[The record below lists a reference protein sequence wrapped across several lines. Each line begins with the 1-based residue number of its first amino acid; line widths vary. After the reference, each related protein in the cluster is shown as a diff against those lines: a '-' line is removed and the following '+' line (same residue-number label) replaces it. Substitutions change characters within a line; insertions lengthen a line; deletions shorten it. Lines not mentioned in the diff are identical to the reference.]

1 MTHPSEPAP
10 RTPIFSGE
18 PFERVVAVLIA
29 LVTIIAAVVGY
40 LQGQASIRSDRALRE
55 AQTFAIEALSQK
67 AAGEIEI
74 GYAWTDLW
82 RSWSE
87 LDSQA
92 VIAADFDDAAAA
104 ERYDTVRDRLIGL
117 SPLLAPPY
125 FDPEQDDEPDV
136 AAYEADLYVVNS
148 TYLTER
154 FLATF
159 EMSEAWGD
167 KADTYVAHLTIL
179 AVTLFLYGLSVTL
192 LGQVRWLFVV
202 LGSLFA
208 LVTVVWVIAVYTRPI
223 SIPSEPAI
231 RAYAEG
237 VGRLHQE
244 SPEAAIVSFD
254 QALALAPAYADAY
267 FERGN
272 AYFDLEQLDQA
283 AANYEMAVNAGR
295 GDISTIM
302 ELGRVYYFQGRLA
315 DALRLVQTE
324 LTLGPDHVVSYLDL
338 GLVNL
343 AAGQGEAA
351 QGAFEQAMT
360 LAGQQVAATRAAGQ
374 EPPDS
379 LWWYLDVAA
388 TDLDSLSA
396 CLTDQECD
404 ATPPY
409 DIVSRSVPD
418 VAVVDAVAQ
427 QLKELT
433 VALEYTGRPPD
444 PSTGVDISSFEFAA
458 ELYDDNDEFIDYD
471 ITDTFPADIGDVI
484 VLLTYDGMQD
494 GQQVVVKVFLD
505 GEEDP
510 TLRVL
515 ETWDQG
521 QAGETELLLST
532 GLLST
537 FTPGEY
543 WVEMYVDSHLVA
555 QEGFT
560 VEE

>member
-1 MTHPSEPAP
+1 MTHPSDSVT
-10 RTPIFSGE
+10 RSPIFSGE
-18 PFERVVAVLIA
+18 PFERIVAALIA

-40 LQGQASIRSDRALRE
+40 LQSQASILSDRALRE

-67 AAGEIEI
+67 AAGEIET

-92 VIAADFDDAAAA
+92 IIAADFDDAAAA
-104 ERYDTVRDRLIGL
+104 KRYETIRDRLAGL

-136 AAYEADLYVVNS
+136 SAFEADLYVVDS

-159 EMSEAWGD
+159 ETSEAWGD

-192 LGQVRWLFVV
+192 IGQVRWLFVI

-208 LVTVVWVIAVYTRPI
+208 LVTVIWVLVIYVRPI
-223 SIPSEPAI
+223 STPSEPAI

-237 VGRLHQE
+237 VGRLHRAA
-244 SPEAAIVSFD
+244 PEEAIEAFN
-254 QALALAPAYADAY
+254 QALALAPAYAAVY

-272 AYFDLEQLDQA
+272 AYFDLEQLEQA
-283 AANYEMAVNAGR
+283 AADYEAAIATGR

-302 ELGRVYYFQGRLA
+302 ELSRVYYFQGRLA
-315 DALRLVQTE
+315 DALRLAQTE
-324 LTLGPDHVVSYLDL
+324 LTLGPDQVVSYLDV
-338 GLVNL
+338 GVINL
-343 AAGQGEAA
+343 AAGQVEAA
-351 QGAFEQAMT
+351 QTAFDQAMT
-360 LAGQQVAATRAAGQ
+360 LAEQQVVAAREASQ

-388 TDLDSLSA
+388 TDLDSLSS
-396 CLTDQECD
+396 CLTEQECS

-409 DIVSRSVPD
+409 DIVSQTGTD
-418 VAVVDAVAQ
+418 AAAVDAVAQ

-444 PSTGVDISSFEFAA
+444 PSTGVAVSSFEFAA
-458 ELYDDNDEFIDYD
+458 ERYDDNDEFIDYD
-471 ITDTFPADIGDVI
+471 ITDTFPADTGDVV
-484 VLLTYDGMQD
+484 VLLTYSGMQD
-494 GQQVVVKVFLD
+494 GQQVVVKVFVD

-521 QAGETELLLST
+521 QAGETELLLSA
-532 GLLST
+532 GLLSI
-537 FTPGEY
+537 FSPGDY
-543 WVEMYVDSHLVA
+543 WVEMYVDAHLVA

>member
-1 MTHPSEPAP
+1 MTHPSDSVT
-10 RTPIFSGE
+10 RSPIFSGE
-18 PFERVVAVLIA
+18 PFERIVAALIA

-40 LQGQASIRSDRALRE
+40 LQSQASIRSDRALRE

-67 AAGEIEI
+67 AAGEIET

-92 VIAADFDDAAAA
+92 IIAADFDDAAAA
-104 ERYDTVRDRLIGL
+104 KRYETIRDRLAGL

-136 AAYEADLYVVNS
+136 SAFEADLYVVDS

-159 EMSEAWGD
+159 ETSEAWGD

-192 LGQVRWLFVV
+192 IGQVRWLFVI

-208 LVTVVWVIAVYTRPI
+208 LVTVIWVLVIYVRPI
-223 SIPSEPAI
+223 STPSEPAI

-237 VGRLHQE
+237 VGRLHRAA
-244 SPEAAIVSFD
+244 PEEAIEAFD
-254 QALALAPAYADAY
+254 QALALAPAYAAVY

-283 AANYEMAVNAGR
+283 AADYEAAIKTGR

-302 ELGRVYYFQGRLA
+302 ELSRVYYFQGRLA
-315 DALRLVQTE
+315 DALRLAQTE
-324 LTLGPDHVVSYLDL
+324 LTLGPDQVVSYLDV
-338 GLVNL
+338 GVINL
-343 AAGQGEAA
+343 AAGQVEAA
-351 QGAFEQAMT
+351 QTAFDQAMT
-360 LAGQQVAATRAAGQ
+360 LAEQQVAAAREAGQ

-388 TDLDSLSA
+388 TDLDSLSS
-396 CLTDQECD
+396 CLTEQECS

-409 DIVSRSVPD
+409 DIVSQTGTEVT
-418 VAVVDAVAQ
+418 VVDAVAQ

-444 PSTGVDISSFEFAA
+444 PSTGVAVSSFEFAA
-458 ELYDDNDEFIDYD
+458 ERYDDNDEFIDYD
-471 ITDTFPADIGDVI
+471 ITDTFPADTGDVV
-484 VLLTYDGMQD
+484 VLLTYSGMQD
-494 GQQVVVKVFLD
+494 GQQVVVKVFVD

-521 QAGETELLLST
+521 QAGETELLLSA
-532 GLLST
+532 GLLSI
-537 FTPGEY
+537 FSPGDY
-543 WVEMYVDSHLVA
+543 WVEMYVDAHLVA

>member
-1 MTHPSEPAP
+1 MTHPSDSVT
-10 RTPIFSGE
+10 RSPIFSGE
-18 PFERVVAVLIA
+18 PFERIVAALIA

-40 LQGQASIRSDRALRE
+40 LQSQASILSDRALRE

-67 AAGEIEI
+67 AAGEIET

-92 VIAADFDDAAAA
+92 IIAADFDDAAAA
-104 ERYDTVRDRLIGL
+104 KRYETIRDRLAGL

-136 AAYEADLYVVNS
+136 SAFEADLYVVDS

-159 EMSEAWGD
+159 ETSEAWGD

-192 LGQVRWLFVV
+192 IGQVRWLFVI

-208 LVTVVWVIAVYTRPI
+208 LVTVIWVLVIYVRPI
-223 SIPSEPAI
+223 STPSEPAI

-237 VGRLHQE
+237 VGRLHRAA
-244 SPEAAIVSFD
+244 PEEAIEAFN
-254 QALALAPAYADAY
+254 QALALAPAYAAVY

-272 AYFDLEQLDQA
+272 AYFDLEQLEQA
-283 AANYEMAVNAGR
+283 AADYEAAIATGR

-302 ELGRVYYFQGRLA
+302 ELSRVYYFQGRLA
-315 DALRLVQTE
+315 DALRLAQTE
-324 LTLGPDHVVSYLDL
+324 LTLGPDQVVSYLDV
-338 GLVNL
+338 GVINL
-343 AAGQGEAA
+343 AAGQVEAA
-351 QGAFEQAMT
+351 QTAFDQAMT
-360 LAGQQVAATRAAGQ
+360 LAEQQVVAAREASQ

-388 TDLDSLSA
+388 TDLDSLSS
-396 CLTDQECD
+396 CLTEQECS

-409 DIVSRSVPD
+409 DIVSQTGTD
-418 VAVVDAVAQ
+418 AAAVDAVAQ

-444 PSTGVDISSFEFAA
+444 PSTGVAISSFEFAA
-458 ELYDDNDEFIDYD
+458 ERYDDNDEFIDYD
-471 ITDTFPADIGDVI
+471 ITDTFPADTGDVV
-484 VLLTYDGMQD
+484 VLLTYSGMQD
-494 GQQVVVKVFLD
+494 GQQVVVKVFVD

-521 QAGETELLLST
+521 QAGETELLLSA
-532 GLLST
+532 GLLSI
-537 FTPGEY
+537 FSPGDY
-543 WVEMYVDSHLVA
+543 WVEMYVDAHLVA

>member
-1 MTHPSEPAP
+1 MTHETEPIT

-18 PFERVVAVLIA
+18 SFERLVAVMIA
-29 LVTIIAAVVGY
+29 VVTIMAAVVGY
-40 LQGQASIRSDRALRE
+40 LQGQASVLSDRFLRE

-67 AAGEIEI
+67 AAGEIEA

-82 RSWSE
+82 RNWSE

-104 ERYDTVRDRLIGL
+104 GRYDVVRDRLAGL

-125 FDPEQDDEPDV
+125 FDPAQDDEPDI
-136 AAYEADLYVVNS
+136 AAYEANLYVVDS

-159 EMSEAWGD
+159 KISEAWGD

-179 AVTLFLYGLSVTL
+179 AVTLFLYGISVTL
-192 LGQVRWLFVV
+192 AGQIRWLFVG

-208 LVTVVWVIAVYTRPI
+208 LVTVIWVIVVYVRPI

-244 SPEAAIVSFD
+244 SPEAAIESFN

-283 AANYEMAVNAGR
+283 ATDYEAAFNAGR
-295 GDISTIM
+295 QDISLIM
-302 ELGRVYYFQGRLA
+302 ELGRVYYFLGRLD
-315 DALRLVQTE
+315 DALRLGQME
-324 LTLGPDHVVSYLDL
+324 LTLGPDHVVSHLDL
-338 GLVNL
+338 GLVHL
-343 AAGQGEAA
+343 AAGQAEAA
-351 QGAFEQAMT
+351 QTAFAQATT
-360 LAGQQVAATRAAGQ
+360 LAGQQVAAARAAGQ

-379 LWWYLDVAA
+379 LWWYLDLAA
-388 TDLDSLSA
+388 TDLDGLSG
-396 CLTDQECD
+396 CLTEQECE
-404 ATPPY
+404 AAPPY
-409 DIVSRSVPD
+409 DIVSQAGTD
-418 VAVVDAVAQ
+418 ADTVDAVAQ

-444 PSTGVDISSFEFAA
+444 PTTAVDVSSFEFAA

-471 ITDTFPADIGDVI
+471 ITDTFPADTSDVV

-521 QAGETELLLST
+521 PAGETELLLSA

-543 WVEMYVDSHLVA
+543 WVEMYVNSHLVA

>member
-125 FDPEQDDEPDV
+125 FDPDQDDEPDV

-343 AAGQGEAA
+343 AAGQVEAA

-360 LAGQQVAATRAAGQ
+360 LAGQQVAAARAAGQ

>member
-1 MTHPSEPAP
+1 MTSENKPIT

-18 PFERVVAVLIA
+18 PFERLVAVMIA
-29 LVTIIAAVVGY
+29 VVTVIAAVVGF
-40 LQGQASIRSDRALRE
+40 LQSQASVRSDRALRE

-67 AAGEIEI
+67 AAGEIET

-82 RSWSE
+82 RNWSE

-92 VIAADFDDAAAA
+92 IIAADFDDPAAVK
-104 ERYDTVRDRLIGL
+104 RYETVRDRLADL

-125 FDPEQDDEPDV
+125 FDPAQDDEPDI

-148 TYLTER
+148 TYLSER

-159 EMSEAWGD
+159 KVSEAWGD

-179 AVTLFLYGLSVTL
+179 AVTLFLYGISVTL
-192 LGQVRWLFVV
+192 AGQIRWLFVI

-208 LVTVVWVIAVYTRPI
+208 LGTVIWVIVVYVRPI

-231 RAYAEG
+231 RAFAEG

-244 SPEAAIVSFD
+244 VPEEAIEFFNETVS
-254 QALALAPAYADAY
+254 LAPAYADAY
-267 FERGN
+267 YERGN
-272 AYFDLEQLDQA
+272 AHFDLEQLDQA
-283 AANYEMAVNAGR
+283 AADYEAAIDAGR
-295 GDISTIM
+295 QDINLVM
-302 ELGRVYYFQGRLA
+302 ELGRVYYYQGRLD
-315 DALRLVQTE
+315 DALRLGQME
-324 LTLGPDHVVSYLDL
+324 LALGPDNVVSQLDL
-338 GLVNL
+338 GLIHL
-343 AAGQGEAA
+343 AAGQVEAA
-351 QGAFEQAMT
+351 QTAFAQAMD
-360 LAGQQVAATRAAGQ
+360 LAGQQVAAARAAGQ

-379 LWWYLDVAA
+379 LWWYLDVSA
-388 TDLDSLSA
+388 TDLDGLSS
-396 CLTDQECD
+396 CLIDQDCG
-404 ATPPY
+404 AAPPY
-409 DIVSRSVPD
+409 DIVSRAGTD
-418 VAVVDAVAQ
+418 ADAVDAVAQ

-433 VALEYTGRPPD
+433 VALEYTGQPPD
-444 PSTGVDISSFEFAA
+444 PTTEVDISSFEFAT

-471 ITDTFPADIGDVI
+471 ITDTFPADTSDV
-484 VLLTYDGMQD
+484 VLLLTYDGMQD
-494 GQQVVVKVFLD
+494 GQQVVVKVFVD

-521 QAGETELLLST
+521 RAGETELLLSA
-532 GLLST
+532 GLLSV
-537 FTPGEY
+537 FTPGDY
-543 WVEMYVDSHLVA
+543 WVEMYVDSHLAA